1 MNVERRVN
9 ILPTK
14 NKNATRYYSDIQE
27 SRTAKN
33 LGGQVQVSSGSG
45 NFRKG
50 DVFTERCLIDCKTS
64 MKEVKSVSVKKEWLE
79 KIREQC
85 RGMRK
90 QYPIIAFDFGDGDNY
105 YIIDEKTM
113 QKFIEF
119 LDNE

>member
-1 MNVERRVN
+1 MNT
-9 ILPTK
+9 LATK
-14 NKNATRYYSDIQE
+14 NKNSTRYYSDIQE

-50 DVFTERCLIDCKTS
+50 DVFTERCLVECKTAT
-64 MKEVKSVSVKKEWLE
+64 KEVKSVSIKKEWLE

-85 RGMRK
+85 LGMRK
-90 QYPIIAFDFGDGDNY
+90 QYPIVAFDFGDGENY